1 MRLMISQPMNGK
13 PIEQIRNERKALVDE
28 LTAQGH
34 TVVDTIITEESP
46 ENANR
51 PLWCLG
57 KSLMDM
63 SECDGVVFMPGW
75 ASARGC
81 MIEHAAAQH
90 YGLFIKEMY

>member
-1 MRLMISQPMNGK
+1 MKLMISQPMRGK
-13 PIEQIRNERKALVDE
+13 TTDQIIEERKVLVDE

-34 TVVDTIITEESP
+34 TVIDTIITDKSP

-51 PLWCLG
+51 PLWCLS

-63 SECDGVVFMPGW
+63 SECDGVIFMPGW

-90 YGLFIKEMY
+90 YGLFIKELY